1 MKKSIY
7 LLFALFML
15 SVVSCKQAAGVG
27 GGNARM
33 NDNKPLVQKAE
44 NLQQVEEKEYN
55 QASDWTI
62 SITSKKNDVT
72 PLDDIVNGR
81 PRKYEI
87 INTASFSGGIPNA
100 YQTSKGIYYRV
111 RFEIQKTIKEDGKLI
126 TFVLKTILYVPPT
139 GCRLSTTK
147 PIQIKLSNG
156 AIIDIHN
163 PEIVYKASDH
173 PIFKPLGMQEIIGTA
188 NITQDEINKLR
199 IQQSSITVLLNMPDD
214 IFEIH
219 LPELFIE
226 YLKEI

>member
-15 SVVSCKQAAGVG
+15 SMVSCKQAAGVG
-27 GGNARM
+27 GGNTRM

-72 PLDDIVNGR
+72 PLDDILNGR

-87 INTASFSGGIPNA
+87 INTAIFISSISNIKHTQKEIDYIPCA
-100 YQTSKGIYYRV
+100 
-111 RFEIQKTIKEDGKLI
+111 EIQKTIKEDGRLI
-126 TFVLKTILYVPPT
+126 TFVLKTILYVPPI
-139 GCRLSTTK
+139 GCHLSTTK
-147 PIQIKLSNG
+147 PIQIKLSD
-156 AIIDIHN
+156 ASIIHIHN
-163 PEIVYKASDH
+163 PKIVYKASDD
-173 PIFKPLGMQEIIGTA
+173 PVLKKAGIQEIIGTA
-188 NITQDEINKLR
+188 NITLDEINRLR
-199 IQQSSITVLLNMPDD
+199 SQQSSITVLLNMPDD